1 MVEEPHVDAYLDCR
15 GYSCPGP
22 VFMIKEKMEMLASG
36 QVLKVDAD
44 DPAAEEDVTRWAK
57 RTGHDILSLGKT
69 GRTVTFY
76 IRKGKEAT
84 K

>member
-1 MVEEPHVDAYLDCR
+1 MATEPNSDAYIDCR

-22 VFMIKEKMEMLASG
+22 VFMVNEKMDTLAPG

-57 RTGHDILSLGKT
+57 RKGHVILSLGKT
-69 GRTVTFY
+69 GGNVTFY
-76 IRKGKEAT
+76 IRKGNEAAQ
-84 K
+84 